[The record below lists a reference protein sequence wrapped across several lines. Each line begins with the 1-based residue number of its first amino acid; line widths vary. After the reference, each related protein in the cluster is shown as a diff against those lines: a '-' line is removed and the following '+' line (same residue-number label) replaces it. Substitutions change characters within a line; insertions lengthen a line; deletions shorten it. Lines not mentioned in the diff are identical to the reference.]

1 MPNILSDIFSGKLVN
16 WLLKRC
22 IMLCQILKYHCH
34 ETIWQVLIS
43 FFFWNEM
50 MIFWW
55 RGLIWLRLDF
65 CCCVVFFFNPKR
77 VKGSKIQAFITYCR
91 QNFSGTSVFHRQHMT
106 QSSPWKI
113 FVIFTFSLSF
123 SWEVKLKSFAPKPL
137 SNSHTSCLSPQASHR
152 EGTELM
158 YSAQRK
164 YKAEES
170 SFLSP

>member
-1 MPNILSDIFSGKLVN
+1 MHYVMSDIKIPLSWNNMTSFDLIFFLKWNDDFLVEGFDLVKTGF
-16 WLLKRC
+16 LL
-22 IMLCQILKYHCH
+22 LCC
-34 ETIWQVLIS
+34 
-43 FFFWNEM
+43 FFF
-50 MIFWW
+50 
-55 RGLIWLRLDF
+55 LIQ
-65 CCCVVFFFNPKR
+65 KR

-152 EGTELM
+152 GGTELM

-170 SFLSP
+170 LFLSP